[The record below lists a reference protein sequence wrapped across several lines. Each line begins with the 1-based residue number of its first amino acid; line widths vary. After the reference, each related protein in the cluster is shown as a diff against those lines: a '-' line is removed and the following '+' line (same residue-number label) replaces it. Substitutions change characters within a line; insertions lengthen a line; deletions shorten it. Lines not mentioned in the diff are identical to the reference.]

1 MIIPG
6 VYVYAIAAAVALVVV
21 ASIFIGLFIAR
32 AINKRG

>member
-21 ASIFIGLFIAR
+21 ASIFIAR